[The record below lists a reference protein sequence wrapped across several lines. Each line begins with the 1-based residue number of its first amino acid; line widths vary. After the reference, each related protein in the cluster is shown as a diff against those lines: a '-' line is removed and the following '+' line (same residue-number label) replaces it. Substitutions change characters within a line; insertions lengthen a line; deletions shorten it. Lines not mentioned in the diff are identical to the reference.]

1 MFDFTSLFHAVN
13 ASRIVERNGKQ
24 ILMALVG
31 DSLLEV
37 NIAKRKIS
45 FIDPINSFL
54 EFLANRFRC
63 WFRLLRT
70 IRYSLEYIKIC

>member
-24 ILMALVG
+24 ILMGLVG

-37 NIAKRKIS
+37 NTQIKPFVFIHPS
-45 FIDPINSFL
+45 F
-54 EFLANRFRC
+54 FRV
-63 WFRLLRT
+63 FGQLVPVLV
-70 IRYSLEYIKIC
+70 LDF

>member
-13 ASRIVERNGKQ
+13 ASRIVERNGKRL
-24 ILMALVG
+24 LMALVG

-37 NIAKRKIS
+37 NG
-45 FIDPINSFL
+45 IDEFAGDHIFVS

-63 WFRLLRT
+63 WSRFLWF
-70 IRYSLEYIKIC
+70 IRYRLDDPKIR

>member
-37 NIAKRKIS
+37 NNKGNSMIFIHQLS
-45 FIDPINSFL
+45 F
-54 EFLANRFRC
+54 FR
-63 WFRLLRT
+63 RVSGPQVPVLV
-70 IRYSLEYIKIC
+70 

>member
-13 ASRIVERNGKQ
+13 TTRIVERNGKQ

-37 NIAKRKIS
+37 NNPNKKNKGN
-45 FIDPINSFL
+45 NSFL
-54 EFLANRFRC
+54 EFLANGFRC
-63 WFRLLRT
+63 WFRFFWF
-70 IRYSLEYIKIC
+70 I

>member
-24 ILMALVG
+24 ILMGLVG

-37 NIAKRKIS
+37 NTQIKPFVSIHQS
-45 FIDPINSFL
+45 FS
-54 EFLANRFRC
+54 EFLADWFRC
-63 WFRLLRT
+63 WSWISRF
-70 IRYSLEYIKIC
+70 IRYSLGDSKIC

>member
-13 ASRIVERNGKQ
+13 TTRIVERNGKQ

-37 NIAKRKIS
+37 NNPNKKKNQRKQ
-45 FIDPINSFL
+45 FV
-54 EFLANRFRC
+54 FRV
-63 WFRLLRT
+63 FGQRVPVLV
-70 IRYSLEYIKIC
+70 

>member
-37 NIAKRKIS
+37 NKTKT
-45 FIDPINSFL
+45 IDCFYI
-54 EFLANRFRC
+54 RFV
-63 WFRLLRT
+63 FRVFGQQVPVLG
-70 IRYSLEYIKIC
+70 

>member
-37 NIAKRKIS
+37 NNQIRRKNKREIC
-45 FIDPINSFL
+45 FYL
-54 EFLANRFRC
+54 EFLANGFWCWSWFFRF
-63 WFRLLRT
+63 
-70 IRYSLEYIKIC
+70 I

>member
-37 NIAKRKIS
+37 NNQIRRKNKREICF
-45 FIDPINSFL
+45 FI
-54 EFLANRFRC
+54 
-63 WFRLLRT
+63 
-70 IRYSLEYIKIC
+70 

>member
-13 ASRIVERNGKQ
+13 ASRIVERHGKQ

-37 NIAKRKIS
+37 NESERTVGSTSLSIA
-45 FIDPINSFL
+45 FL
-54 EFLANRFRC
+54 FRY
-63 WFRLLRT
+63 RVSGRRVPVLV
-70 IRYSLEYIKIC
+70 SVS

>member
-24 ILMALVG
+24 LLMALVG

-37 NIAKRKIS
+37 NTPKK
-45 FIDPINSFL
+45 NSSSHPPL
-54 EFLANRFRC
+54 
-63 WFRLLRT
+63 
-70 IRYSLEYIKIC
+70 I